1 MKLQLRVYD
10 QGTVIH
16 DANTKIRMVS
26 DVTSEVLRMLDK
38 APARVEDWTSMRI
51 DIKREEA

>member
-16 DANTKIRMVS
+16 DASTKIRMVS

-51 DIKREEA
+51 DIRREEA